1 MSNYKAN
8 LDAGFYD
15 DIPLFEDIEV
25 SERSDRVIEKKLD
38 EILQRLSNIEFL
50 LKNNITSTSVGVS
63 TNAPM
68 VEGFN
73 PALYPPKNVVPKTS
87 MLGEIQSVLGAQD
100 AVSGGASRGPMP
112 ANEVSS
118 ICTMPAATY
127 DDNI

>member
-1 MSNYKAN
+1 MNDYKTK

-15 DIPLFEDIEV
+15 DIPLFDGIEV
-25 SERSDRVIEKKLD
+25 PEKSGGNIERKLD

-50 LKNNITSTSVGVS
+50 LKNNTTSTSVNVS
-63 TNAPM
+63 TSAPM

-73 PALYPPKNVVPKTS
+73 PALYPPKNAVPKSS

-100 AVSGGASRGPMP
+100 AVSGGAGGGPMP

-118 ICTMPAATY
+118 ICTMPAAAY